1 MEAILVPVDFS
12 PTSLN
17 ATDYAINFAKQVGGK
32 IILLNAFQAPLIYP
46 MYEGVELSYE
56 GLKQMNKKELEQLA
70 DQLSKQEPLL
80 KVEYVLKDGS
90 LTDAIEETL
99 KSMDVSLIIMG
110 ITGAGKL
117 KETIIGSNTLLVAKH
132 STTPVLIIPEN
143 CIYSKVTDIGITTD
157 FRDVVNTIPD
167 KLVKHILQM
176 TAAKLHVL
184 NVDFDNRQWTDDT
197 PFQSGLIETMFEDYI
212 PKYHFIDNEDMVT
225 GLNEYVDKFGIK
237 LLIAFPQKHNL
248 LEKIFSSSHTK
259 ELVFHSKIPVLIIHF

>member
-32 IILLNAFQAPLIYP
+32 IILLNAFEAPLVYP
-46 MYEGVELSYE
+46 LYEGVEISHE
-56 GLKQMNKKELEQLA
+56 GLKQINKKELIQLAEQL
-70 DQLSKQEPLL
+70 SNQEPLI
-80 KVEYVLKDGS
+80 KIEYLLKDGS
-90 LTDAIEETL
+90 LTYAIEETL
-99 KSMDVSLIIMG
+99 KTIDVSLIIMG
-110 ITGAGKL
+110 ITGAGKI

-132 STTPVLIIPEN
+132 STIPVLIIPED
-143 CIYSKVTDIGITTD
+143 CVYSKVNEIGITTD

-176 TAAKLHVL
+176 TGAKLHVL

-197 PFQSGLIETMFEDYI
+197 PFQSGLVETMFENFT
-212 PKYHFIDNEDMVT
+212 PKYHFIDHEDMVS

-259 ELVFHSKIPVLIIHF
+259 ELAFHSKIPVMIIHF